1 MSGPGDGLGIGV
13 PARRKKKLILVVHG
27 VGQLEPG
34 ETLGLLA
41 SGLEEAPGTETTAAT
56 HQVLE
61 GTRFSHRK
69 GPDLFACHTLRRKTE
84 KSDDL
89 FAEVYWADVAV
100 MGIGFVQILLD
111 LFQVILGLGHLVRES
126 ADHVYARKPM
136 LHMTASIAVWLM
148 HGPLAAIN
156 SVVLITAFVAMFME
170 LSGYSHILTHDS
182 TRFFWPTV
190 LGFGLMFIAGFF
202 YLRTGRY
209 LIKHFFRSM
218 VAISIALI
226 AFTQILHRDL
236 GSEDPLT
243 FGVLEREVAATAPT
257 KSDAPQTPDTAF
269 FVPALTEQIPV
280 TLALIGDWSRG
291 LICDWVVVQSKSKS
305 EGAKTRSEDGAK
317 VEITDQRTHCVKRL
331 VGIYALSMFLVL
343 AQWLIWLVLLSVT
356 TVLLFGHF
364 FWHLQVRARGYHAPP
379 SLAPVALSAMMMF
392 WLLILSCIWAVMI
405 FLYPDFG
412 GHRALFISAFHP
424 VYVNWLILIL
434 VLLVATWCSFGP
446 ELLHARKIPP
456 ERYFNEKTGA
466 PRSPPR
472 MIVADPIAMVIMACP
487 PLLLIVMMILT
498 LRTVDGS
505 IMNAT
510 MIDEVDQLS
519 REYFDELF
527 LSAVLLGVTLYL
539 LRDRIATGISIA
551 SDIINY
557 MRVWKWEKDPKKRVY
572 PQRDRIEGRFIVVAE
587 TLIRRHQPDEV
598 IIVAHSQGTVIALDA
613 LRKSKGHF
621 VDEQRAGRRWTLITM
636 GSPYTHLYHNYF
648 PGPYYD
654 VPDRSDIYADR
665 WINIFRID
673 DFIGTHIGHNTDWPV
688 EVPVHCGGHSFY
700 WVDPPVKDVLHREIS
715 PD

>member
-1 MSGPGDGLGIGV
+1 M

-61 GTRFSHRK
+61 DTQFSHRP

-84 KSDDL
+84 DTDDL

-136 LHMTASIAVWLM
+136 LRQMAAISVWLM

-170 LSGYSHILTHDS
+170 LSGYTHILTHDS
-182 TRFFWPTV
+182 TRFLWPTV
-190 LGFGLMFIAGFF
+190 LGLGIIVTAGIF

-209 LIKHFFRSM
+209 LIRHFFLSM
-218 VAISIALI
+218 IAISFGLI
-226 AFTQILHRDL
+226 AFTQIMHGDL
-236 GSEDPLT
+236 EAEEPLT
-243 FGVLEREVAATAPT
+243 FGMLEQAIAATAPT
-257 KSDAPQTPDTAF
+257 KGSTIQTPDTAIE
-269 FVPALTEQIPV
+269 VPPLMIEVPV

-305 EGAKTRSEDGAK
+305 ESAKTKGATSK
-317 VEITDQRTHCVKRL
+317 SEITDQRTHCVKRL
-331 VGIYALSMFLVL
+331 DGIYALSMFLVL

-356 TVLLFGHF
+356 SVLLFGHF

-405 FLYPDFG
+405 FIYPDFG

-434 VLLVATWCSFGP
+434 VLLVAIWCSFGP

-466 PRSPPR
+466 PRAPPR
-472 MIVADPIAMVIMACP
+472 MIVADPIALVIMACP
-487 PLLLIVMMILT
+487 PLLLIVMTVLT

-510 MIDEVDQLS
+510 MIDEIDQLS
-519 REYFDELF
+519 RQYFDELF
-527 LSAVLLGVTLYL
+527 LSAVLLGGTLYL

-557 MRVWKWEKDPKKRVY
+557 MRVWKWEKDPRKRIY
-572 PQRDRIEGRFIVVAE
+572 PQRDRIEGRFVVVAK

-613 LRKSKGHF
+613 LRRAKGRF
-621 VDEQRAGRRWTLITM
+621 AAEESEGRRWSLITM

-648 PGPYYD
+648 PGSYYD
-654 VPDRSDIYADR
+654 VPGRHELYVDR
-665 WINIFRID
+665 WTNIFRID
-673 DFIGTHIGHNTDWPV
+673 DYIGTHIGPNTGWPV

-700 WVDPPVKDVLHREIS
+700 WVDPPVEEVLRREIS
-715 PD
+715 LD